1 MADHA
6 ALLPDELRQAL
17 YGNVRVP
24 QEGSETAL
32 YAHLAAQYPEF
43 DTVALF
49 DQLVTQE
56 RFWSRKHFPKE
67 FDKALKT
74 LKQASDNPMEG
85 ARAEF
90 LRLLTKS
97 GQLDEFIKSVLP
109 PR

>member
-17 YGNVRVP
+17 YADLRSP
-24 QEGSETAL
+24 QHGSEEAL
-32 YAHLAAQYPEF
+32 YAHLTAQYPEF

-74 LKQASDNPMEG
+74 LKVRSDNPMEG
-85 ARAEF
+85 ARLEF
-90 LRLLTKS
+90 LRIITKS
-97 GQLDEFIKSVLP
+97 GQLDEFIQSILP
-109 PR
+109 RL